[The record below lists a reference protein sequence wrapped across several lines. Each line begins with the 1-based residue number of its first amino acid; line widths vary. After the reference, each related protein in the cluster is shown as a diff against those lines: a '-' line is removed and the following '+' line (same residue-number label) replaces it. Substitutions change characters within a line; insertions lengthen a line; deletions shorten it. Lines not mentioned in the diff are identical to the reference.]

1 MRRKSLLVL
10 CLALV
15 GVFALVAAG
24 CGGGGKNSA
33 ETSTE
38 AVTTE
43 AATTEAATTEAA
55 TTEAATTEETT
66 TSSLSGIASA
76 KDCQD
81 FANLGKKFSTAFS
94 GSANGAD
101 LKKQAT
107 LFKELADKAP
117 SDIRADF
124 QVIASYFSKIADVV
138 GNLKAGTTPDA
149 ATIAKLQKLSTEID
163 QAKITKASQNISAWA
178 QKNCKA

>member
-1 MRRKSLLVL
+1 MRRQSLLVL

-15 GVFALVAAG
+15 GVFALVASG

-33 ETSTE
+33 ETTTEAVTTE

-43 AATTEAATTEAA
+43 AATEAV

-76 KDCQD
+76 RDCQD

>member
-15 GVFALVAAG
+15 GVSVLAAAG

-33 ETSTE
+33 ETTTE
-38 AVTTE
+38 AV
-43 AATTEAATTEAA
+43 TTEAATTEAA

-66 TSSLSGIASA
+66 TSSLSGTASA

-81 FANLGKKFSTAFS
+81 FANLSQKFSTAFS

-101 LKKQAT
+101 LKKQAN
-107 LFKELADKAP
+107 LFEELADKAP
-117 SDIRADF
+117 SVIRGDF
-124 QVIASYFSKIADVV
+124 QVIAGYFSNIADVV
-138 GNLKAGTTPDA
+138 GDLKSGDTPDPE
-149 ATIAKLQKLSTEID
+149 TVAKLQKLTTEN
-163 QAKITKASQNISAWA
+163 QAKITQASQNISTWV
-178 QKNCKA
+178 QTNCKA